1 MTDIRLSLIKGID
14 KGAIFHINNLIM
26 AYIQQNGNVG
36 SIEITRD
43 SIVFSKFLFKK
54 GEIGFYENQL
64 ECRNGIIYYTGQI
77 QPNSIFK
84 EQRSILLINILHQIK
99 SGYVY
104 KF

>member
-26 AYIQQNGNVG
+26 EYIQQNGNVG
-36 SIEITRD
+36 SIELTKD

-54 GEIGFYENQL
+54 GEIRFYENQL
-64 ECRNGIIYYTGQI
+64 ECRNGIIYYTGQV
-77 QPNSIFK
+77 QPSSICK
-84 EQRSILLINILHQIK
+84 GERSILLINILHQIK

>member
-1 MTDIRLSLIKGID
+1 
-14 KGAIFHINNLIM
+14 M

-36 SIEITRD
+36 SIEITKD
-43 SIVFSKFLFKK
+43 SIAFSKFLFKK
-54 GEIGFYENQL
+54 GEIRFYENQL
-64 ECRNGIIYYTGQI
+64 ECHNGIIYYTGQI

>member
-26 AYIQQNGNVG
+26 AYIQQNG
-36 SIEITRD
+36 TKD

>member
-36 SIEITRD
+36 SIEITKD

-77 QPNSIFK
+77 QPNFK